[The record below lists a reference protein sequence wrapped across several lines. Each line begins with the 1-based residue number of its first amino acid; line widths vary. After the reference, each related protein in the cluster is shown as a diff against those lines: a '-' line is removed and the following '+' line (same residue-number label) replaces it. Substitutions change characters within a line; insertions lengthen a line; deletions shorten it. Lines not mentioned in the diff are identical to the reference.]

1 MLKLLFKK
9 QMMEIFRNYFYN
21 PKTNQKRSTVSLVLF
36 ILLFA
41 AIMVGILGGM
51 FTFLSVTL
59 CKAFVP
65 MGFGWLHF
73 AIMGLL
79 AILLGAFGSVFNT
92 FSSLYLSKD
101 NELLLSLP
109 IPVRHILLSRLL
121 SVYLMGLLYSA
132 VVSIP
137 AGIVYCVYATVTP
150 AVILGCVLM
159 VLTVSIIVLILSCL
173 LGWVV
178 ARISL
183 KLKNKSFISVLAS
196 LVFIG
201 LYYFFYFKAQ
211 SIISNLIVNAAAY
224 GEKIQASAYPVYLFA
239 RVGEGDPAA
248 MGLVTLVT
256 GLLLALTWYILS
268 RSFLRMA
275 TATGKSKK
283 AALKANAIR
292 SRSMSGA
299 LLSREFGRFLSS
311 PNYILNCSF
320 GTLFLQSR
328 CFATPFMFLSFHMV
342 HFMQAV
348 NRGRVSLW
356 LAVIRQLCLNI
367 PILLLMDCLFGME
380 GIVWAQLI
388 ADAINVAVS
397 YVIYGRV
404 ACTLDSRA

>member
-1 MLKLLFKK
+1 MLKLLVKK

-101 NELLLSLP
+101 NDLLLSLP

-173 LGWVV
+173 L
-178 ARISL
+178 
-183 KLKNKSFISVLAS
+183 
-196 LVFIG
+196 
-201 LYYFFYFKAQ
+201 
-211 SIISNLIVNAAAY
+211 
-224 GEKIQASAYPVYLFA
+224 
-239 RVGEGDPAA
+239 
-248 MGLVTLVT
+248 
-256 GLLLALTWYILS
+256 
-268 RSFLRMA
+268 
-275 TATGKSKK
+275 
-283 AALKANAIR
+283 
-292 SRSMSGA
+292 
-299 LLSREFGRFLSS
+299 
-311 PNYILNCSF
+311 
-320 GTLFLQSR
+320 
-328 CFATPFMFLSFHMV
+328 
-342 HFMQAV
+342 
-348 NRGRVSLW
+348 
-356 LAVIRQLCLNI
+356 
-367 PILLLMDCLFGME
+367 
-380 GIVWAQLI
+380 
-388 ADAINVAVS
+388 
-397 YVIYGRV
+397 
-404 ACTLDSRA
+404 